1 MQQGLALFE
10 DLVSSRSLLLNLV
23 FIFIMLLVW
32 LSILYQYHEIFKVKI
47 NHEITRKI
55 QAVDNINSV
64 TQCNLSMLLTVFQQY
79 LQYVGINLFRS
90 QDLNLI
96 GLLVSPIIHLI
107 VNKQ

>member
-32 LSILYQYHEIFKVKI
+32 LSILY

-79 LQYVGINLFRS
+79 LQYVGINLFQS